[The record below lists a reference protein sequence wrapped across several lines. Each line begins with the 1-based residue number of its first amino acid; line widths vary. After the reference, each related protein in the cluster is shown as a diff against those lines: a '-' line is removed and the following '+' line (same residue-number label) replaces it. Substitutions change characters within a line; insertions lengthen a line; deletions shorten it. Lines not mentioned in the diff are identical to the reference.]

1 MKSSR
6 FLCLLL
12 SVILLL
18 ISLCSCSERGN
29 TGQQDPA
36 PAETESSAADTA
48 APQEDTATDAPAGQQ
63 SADEP
68 ENAGQQQPDPADV
81 PYQAD
86 DKLVWNAV
94 LNFGASSANGV
105 LQTSVVSL
113 YSHDRWTI
121 DDADGTDFFSW
132 YTGIVSQLY
141 SDEEREELFLAED
154 GSWAYPAE
162 IYEADVRRYFD
173 ATTEQMRDNPD
184 LYHADT
190 NTYYAL
196 AGPGVGERPSIEIQS
211 FKQEG
216 DLVYIDLFLESE
228 IELPRWMMLTIRLT
242 DDGYRYVSYLPHT
255 VVARVITDH
264 LLEEIILKLGAEFP
278 IDSEDSNQYNVS
290 FSGMYISSG
299 WTAEEL
305 TPEDIAW
312 WYFDYA
318 NHIYTVSEKYRLFA
332 NPLGENIGWFYPA
345 DLYEAA
351 ANVYFGISAEELR
364 EGEYYSAE
372 YGGYF
377 SPHVDGRGWLPT
389 ITLEDYDQQY
399 DLLTLNVSVSQ
410 LEAPDRKM
418 ALTVRLT
425 EDGYQYLSYLP
436 R

>member
-6 FLCLLL
+6 LLSLLLAVCLLFSL
-12 SVILLL
+12 S
-18 ISLCSCSERGN
+18 SCSEREN

-63 SADEP
+63 GAGEAES
-68 ENAGQQQPDPADV
+68 AGQQQTAPEDT

-86 DKLVWNAV
+86 YTLAWHAV
-94 LNFGASSANGV
+94 LDFGASYANNVMRTG
-105 LQTSVVSL
+105 VVSL

-121 DDADGTDFFSW
+121 DDADGSDFFSW
-132 YTGIVSQLY
+132 YVGIGSQLY
-141 SDEEREELFLAED
+141 SEEEQEELFRAED
-154 GSWAYPAE
+154 GSWVYPAE

-173 ATTEQMRDNPD
+173 ATTEQMRDNPN
-184 LYHADT
+184 LYHVDT

-196 AGPGVGERPSIEIQS
+196 AGPGVGERPSPEIQS
-211 FKQEG
+211 FTQEG
-216 DLVYIDLFLESE
+216 DLVHIKLYLEGE
-228 IELPRWMMLTIRLT
+228 TERDRWMMLTIRLT
-242 DDGYRYVSYLPHT
+242 DDGYRYVSYLPQSVNRT
-255 VVARVITDH
+255 ITNH
-264 LLEEIILKLGAEFP
+264 LLEEIILKFGAEVTRSDHVYHSTGTGKFL
-278 IDSEDSNQYNVS
+278 
-290 FSGMYISSG
+290 SSS
-299 WTAEEL
+299 WTVEQM
-305 TPEDIAW
+305 TPESFNG
-312 WYFDYA
+312 WYLDYS
-318 NHIYTVSEKYRLFA
+318 NYIYTYGERLMIFA
-332 NPLGENIGWFYPA
+332 SPLGENTGWFYPA

-351 ANVYFGISAEELR
+351 AKAYFGLSAEELR
-364 EGEYYSAE
+364 AGENYNAE

-377 SPHVDGRGWLPT
+377 SPHPVGRGYTPL

-425 EDGYQYLSYLP
+425 EDSYQYLSYLP

>member
-6 FLCLLL
+6 FLSLLLAVCLLFSL
-12 SVILLL
+12 S
-18 ISLCSCSERGN
+18 SCSERGGS
-29 TGQQDPA
+29 GQQDPA

-48 APQEDTATDAPAGQQ
+48 APQEDTVTDAPAGQQ
-63 SADEP
+63 SA
-68 ENAGQQQPDPADV
+68 GQQHPASEDT

-86 DKLVWNAV
+86 YTLAWHAV
-94 LNFGASSANGV
+94 LDFGAPYANNVMRTG
-105 LQTSVVSL
+105 VVSL

-132 YTGIVSQLY
+132 YVGIGSQLH
-141 SDEEREELFLAED
+141 SEEEQEELFRAED

-196 AGPGVGERPSIEIQS
+196 AGPGVGERPSPAIQS
-211 FKQEG
+211 FEQEG
-216 DLVYIDLFLESE
+216 DLVHIKLFLEGESE
-228 IELPRWMMLTIRLT
+228 RDRWMMLTVRLT
-242 DDGYRYVSYLPHT
+242 EDGYRYVSYLPQS
-255 VVARVITDH
+255 VNRAITGH
-264 LLEEIILKLGAEFP
+264 LLEEIILKFGAEVTRS
-278 IDSEDSNQYNVS
+278 DHVYHSTG
-290 FSGMYISSG
+290 SGMFLSPSWTVEEMTPGSFNG
-299 WTAEEL
+299 WYL
-305 TPEDIAW
+305 
-312 WYFDYA
+312 DYS
-318 NHIYTVSEKYRLFA
+318 NYIYTYGERLTIFA
-332 NPLGENIGWFYPA
+332 SPLGENTGWFYPA

-351 ANVYFGISAEELR
+351 AKAYFGLSAEELR
-364 EGEYYSAE
+364 AGENYNEE

-377 SPHVDGRGWLPT
+377 SPHPVGRGYTPL

-425 EDGYQYLSYLP
+425 EYGYQYLSYLP
-436 R
+436 Q

>member
-6 FLCLLL
+6 LLSLLLAVCLLFSL
-12 SVILLL
+12 S
-18 ISLCSCSERGN
+18 SCSERGN
-29 TGQQDPA
+29 TGQQDPT
-36 PAETESSAADTA
+36 PAETEPSATDNA

-63 SADEP
+63 SAGEA
-68 ENAGQQQPDPADV
+68 ESAGQQQTAPEDA

-86 DKLVWNAV
+86 YTLAWHAV
-94 LNFGASSANGV
+94 LDFGASYANNVMRTG
-105 LQTSVVSL
+105 VVSL

-121 DDADGTDFFSW
+121 DDADGSDFFSW
-132 YTGIVSQLY
+132 YVGIGSQLY
-141 SDEEREELFLAED
+141 SEEEQEELFLAED

-173 ATTEQMRDNPD
+173 ATTEQMRSDPN

-196 AGPGVGERPSIEIQS
+196 AGPGVGERPLIGIQS
-211 FKQEG
+211 FEQEG
-216 DLVYIDLFLESE
+216 NLVNIDLLLKNEAE
-228 IELPRWMMLTIRLT
+228 QHRRMMLTIRLT

-255 VVARVITDH
+255 VVTRVITDH

>member
-6 FLCLLL
+6 LLSLLLAVCLLFSL
-12 SVILLL
+12 S
-18 ISLCSCSERGN
+18 SCSERGN
-29 TGQQDPA
+29 TGQQAPT
-36 PAETESSAADTA
+36 PAETESSAVDTA

-63 SADEP
+63 SAGEP
-68 ENAGQQQPDPADV
+68 ENAGQQQPTPADA

-94 LNFGASSANGV
+94 LNFGASSANGAP
-105 LQTSVVSL
+105 QTSVVSL
-113 YSHDRWTI
+113 YYHDRWTI

-141 SDEEREELFLAED
+141 SDEEREALFLAED

-196 AGPGVGERPSIEIQS
+196 AGPGVGERPLIGIQS
-211 FKQEG
+211 FEQEG
-216 DLVYIDLFLESE
+216 NLVNIDLLLKNEAE
-228 IELPRWMMLTIRLT
+228 QHRRMMLTIRLT
-242 DDGYRYVSYLPHT
+242 DDGYRYVSYLPQSVNRT
-255 VVARVITDH
+255 ITNH

-389 ITLEDYDQQY
+389 ITLEGYDQQY

-410 LEAPDRKM
+410 PNTSDRKM

>member
-6 FLCLLL
+6 LLSLLLAVCLLFSL
-12 SVILLL
+12 S
-18 ISLCSCSERGN
+18 SCSERGGS
-29 TGQQDPA
+29 GQQDPA

-48 APQEDTATDAPAGQQ
+48 APQEDTATDAPADQQ
-63 SADEP
+63 SAGEP
-68 ENAGQQQPDPADV
+68 ENAGQQQPDPADA

-86 DKLVWNAV
+86 DKLVREAV
-94 LNFGASSANGV
+94 LNFGASSTNGV

-113 YSHDRWTI
+113 YYHDRWTI

-154 GSWAYPAE
+154 DSWAYPAE

-196 AGPGVGERPSIEIQS
+196 AGPGVGERPYIKIQS
-211 FKQEG
+211 FEQEG
-216 DLVYIDLFLESE
+216 ELVNIRLYLESE
-228 IELPRWMMLTIRLT
+228 TEYCWMMLTIRLT
-242 DDGYRYVSYLPHT
+242 DDGYRYVSYLPQNVST
-255 VVARVITDH
+255 RSITDR
-264 LLEEIILKLGAEFP
+264 LLEEIILRLGAGISTNP
-278 IDSEDSNQYNVS
+278 IAPGHYSADWTGLYN
-290 FSGMYISSG
+290 YSS
-299 WTAEEL
+299 WTAQEL
-305 TPEDIAW
+305 TPKEFAW
-312 WYFDYA
+312 WYLGYVTDILTRTEREA
-318 NHIYTVSEKYRLFA
+318 LFA
-332 NPLGENIGWFYPA
+332 SPLGKNTGYLYPA
-345 DLYEAA
+345 NLYEAA
-351 ANVYFGISAEELR
+351 AKAYFDIPAEVLR
-364 EGEYYSAE
+364 AGEEYSEE

-377 SPHVDGRGWLPT
+377 SPYITGRGYSPSLS
-389 ITLEDYDQQY
+389 LEGYDRQY
-399 DLLTLNVSVSQ
+399 DLLTLNLSVFWHD
-410 LEAPDRKM
+410 EPPMEM

>member
-18 ISLCSCSERGN
+18 ISLSSCSERGN
-29 TGQQDPA
+29 PGQQDPA
-36 PAETESSAADTA
+36 PAETEPSATDNA
-48 APQEDTATDAPAGQQ
+48 APEDTATDAPAGQQ
-63 SADEP
+63 GAGEAES
-68 ENAGQQQPDPADV
+68 AGQQQTAPEDT

-86 DKLVWNAV
+86 DKLVREAV
-94 LNFGASSANGV
+94 LNFGASSTNGV
-105 LQTSVVSL
+105 MKTQAVSL
-113 YSHDRWTI
+113 YYHDRWTI
-121 DDADGTDFFSW
+121 DDADGKDFFSW
-132 YTGIVSQLY
+132 YTGIGSQLH
-141 SDEEREELFLAED
+141 SEEEQEELFLAED

-190 NTYYAL
+190 KTYYAL

-216 DLVYIDLFLESE
+216 DLVNIDLFLESE

-255 VVARVITDH
+255 VVTRVITDH

-332 NPLGENIGWFYPA
+332 NPLGKNIGWFYPA

-377 SPHVDGRGWLPT
+377 SPYTGGRGLLPT

>member
-18 ISLCSCSERGN
+18 ISLSSCSERGN
-29 TGQQDPA
+29 PSQQDPT
-36 PAETESSAADTA
+36 PAETESSAADNA
-48 APQEDTATDAPAGQQ
+48 APQEDTATDAPADQQ

-68 ENAGQQQPDPADV
+68 ENAGQQQTTPADA

-94 LNFGASSANGV
+94 LNFGASSV
-105 LQTSVVSL
+105 
-113 YSHDRWTI
+113 YYHDRWTI

-132 YTGIVSQLY
+132 YMGIVSQLY

-196 AGPGVGERPSIEIQS
+196 AGPGVGERPYIKIQS
-211 FKQEG
+211 FEQEG
-216 DLVYIDLFLESE
+216 ELVNIRLYLESE
-228 IELPRWMMLTIRLT
+228 TEYRWMMLTIRLT
-242 DDGYRYVSYLPHT
+242 DDGYRYVSYLPQSVNRT
-255 VVARVITDH
+255 ITNH
-264 LLEEIILKLGAEFP
+264 LLEEIILKFGAEVTRSDHVYHSTGTGKFL
-278 IDSEDSNQYNVS
+278 
-290 FSGMYISSG
+290 SSS
-299 WTAEEL
+299 WTVEQM
-305 TPEDIAW
+305 TPESFNG
-312 WYFDYA
+312 WYLDYS
-318 NHIYTVSEKYRLFA
+318 NYIYTYGERLMIFA
-332 NPLGENIGWFYPA
+332 SPLGENTGWFYPA

-351 ANVYFGISAEELR
+351 AKAYFGLSAEELR
-364 EGEYYSAE
+364 AGENYNAE

-377 SPHVDGRGWLPT
+377 SPHPAGRGYTPL

>member
-6 FLCLLL
+6 LLSLLLAVCLLFSL
-12 SVILLL
+12 S
-18 ISLCSCSERGN
+18 SCSERGN
-29 TGQQDPA
+29 TGQQDPT
-36 PAETESSAADTA
+36 PAETESSAADNA
-48 APQEDTATDAPAGQQ
+48 APQEDTATDAPADQQ
-63 SADEP
+63 SAGEA
-68 ENAGQQQPDPADV
+68 ESAGQQQTAPEDT

-86 DKLVWNAV
+86 YTLAWHAV
-94 LNFGASSANGV
+94 LDFGASYANNVMRTG
-105 LQTSVVSL
+105 VVSL

-132 YTGIVSQLY
+132 YVGIGSQLY
-141 SDEEREELFLAED
+141 SEEEQEELFRAED
-154 GSWAYPAE
+154 GSWVYPAE

-173 ATTEQMRDNPD
+173 ATTEQMRDNPN
-184 LYHADT
+184 LYHVDT

-196 AGPGVGERPSIEIQS
+196 AGPGVGERPSPEIQS
-211 FKQEG
+211 FTQEG
-216 DLVYIDLFLESE
+216 DLVHIKLYLEGE
-228 IELPRWMMLTIRLT
+228 TERDRWMMLTIRLT
-242 DDGYRYVSYLPHT
+242 DDGYRYVSYLPQS
-255 VVARVITDH
+255 VNRAITDH

-389 ITLEDYDQQY
+389 ITLEGYDQQY

-410 LEAPDRKM
+410 PNTSDRKM

>member
-6 FLCLLL
+6 LLSLLLAVCLLFSL
-12 SVILLL
+12 S
-18 ISLCSCSERGN
+18 SCSERGGS
-29 TGQQDPA
+29 GQQDPT
-36 PAETESSAADTA
+36 PAETESSAADNA
-48 APQEDTATDAPAGQQ
+48 APQEDTATDA
-63 SADEP
+63 
-68 ENAGQQQPDPADV
+68 

-94 LNFGASSANGV
+94 LNFGASYANNVMRTG
-105 LQTSVVSL
+105 VVSL

-141 SDEEREELFLAED
+141 SEEEQEELFRAED

-184 LYHADT
+184 LYHVDT

-196 AGPGVGERPSIEIQS
+196 AGPGVGERPSPEIQS
-211 FKQEG
+211 FTQEG
-216 DLVYIDLFLESE
+216 DLVHIKLYLEGE
-228 IELPRWMMLTIRLT
+228 TERDRWMMLTIRLT
-242 DDGYRYVSYLPHT
+242 DDGYRYVSYLPQS
-255 VVARVITDH
+255 VNRAITDH
-264 LLEEIILKLGAEFP
+264 LLEEIILKFGAEATR
-278 IDSEDSNQYNVS
+278 SEHVYHSTGTGMFLSPSWTVEEMTPGSFNGWYLDYSNY
-290 FSGMYISSG
+290 
-299 WTAEEL
+299 
-305 TPEDIAW
+305 
-312 WYFDYA
+312 
-318 NHIYTVSEKYRLFA
+318 IYTYGERLTIFA
-332 NPLGENIGWFYPA
+332 SPLGENTGWFYPA

-351 ANVYFGISAEELR
+351 AKAYFGLSAEELR
-364 EGEYYSAE
+364 AGEDYNAE

-377 SPHVDGRGWLPT
+377 SPRPVGRGYTPL

>member
-6 FLCLLL
+6 LLSLLLAVCLLFSL
-12 SVILLL
+12 S
-18 ISLCSCSERGN
+18 SCSEREN

-36 PAETESSAADTA
+36 PAETEPSATDNA

-63 SADEP
+63 SAGEA
-68 ENAGQQQPDPADV
+68 ESAGQQQTAPEDA

-86 DKLVWNAV
+86 YTLAWHAV
-94 LNFGASSANGV
+94 LDFGASYANNVMRTG
-105 LQTSVVSL
+105 VVSL

-121 DDADGTDFFSW
+121 DDADGSDFFSW
-132 YTGIVSQLY
+132 YVGIGSQLY
-141 SDEEREELFLAED
+141 SEEEQEELFLAED

-190 NTYYAL
+190 KTYYAL

-216 DLVYIDLFLESE
+216 DLVNIDLFLESE

-242 DDGYRYVSYLPHT
+242 DDGYRYVSYLPQSVNRT
-255 VVARVITDH
+255 ITNH
-264 LLEEIILKLGAEFP
+264 LLEEIILKFGAEVTRSDHVYHSTGTGKFL
-278 IDSEDSNQYNVS
+278 
-290 FSGMYISSG
+290 SSS
-299 WTAEEL
+299 WTVEQM
-305 TPEDIAW
+305 TPESFNG
-312 WYFDYA
+312 WYLDYS
-318 NHIYTVSEKYRLFA
+318 NYIYTYGERLMIFA
-332 NPLGENIGWFYPA
+332 SPLGENTGWFYPA

-351 ANVYFGISAEELR
+351 AKAYFGLSAEELR
-364 EGEYYSAE
+364 AGEDYNAE

-377 SPHVDGRGWLPT
+377 SPRPVGRGYTPL

-418 ALTVRLT
+418 TLTVRLT

>member
-6 FLCLLL
+6 LLSLLLAVCLLFSL
-12 SVILLL
+12 S
-18 ISLCSCSERGN
+18 SCSERGN

-36 PAETESSAADTA
+36 PAETEPTAADNA
-48 APQEDTATDAPAGQQ
+48 APQEETATDAPASQQ
-63 SADEP
+63 S
-68 ENAGQQQPDPADV
+68 AGQQQPASEDT

-86 DKLVWNAV
+86 YTLAWHAV
-94 LNFGASSANGV
+94 LDFGAPYANNVMRTG
-105 LQTSVVSL
+105 VVSL
-113 YSHDRWTI
+113 YYHDRWTI

-141 SDEEREELFLAED
+141 SEEEQEELFRAED

-196 AGPGVGERPSIEIQS
+196 AGPGVGERPSPAIQS
-211 FKQEG
+211 FEQEG
-216 DLVYIDLFLESE
+216 DLVHIKLFLEGESE
-228 IELPRWMMLTIRLT
+228 RDRWMMLTVRLT
-242 DDGYRYVSYLPHT
+242 EDGYRYVSYLPQS
-255 VVARVITDH
+255 VNRAITGH
-264 LLEEIILKLGAEFP
+264 LLEEIILKFGAEVTRS
-278 IDSEDSNQYNVS
+278 DHVYHSTG
-290 FSGMYISSG
+290 SGMFLSPSWTVEEMTPGSFNG
-299 WTAEEL
+299 WYL
-305 TPEDIAW
+305 
-312 WYFDYA
+312 DYS
-318 NHIYTVSEKYRLFA
+318 NYIYTYGERLTIFA
-332 NPLGENIGWFYPA
+332 SPLGENTGWFYPA

-351 ANVYFGISAEELR
+351 AKAYFGLSAEELR
-364 EGEYYSAE
+364 AGENYNEE

-377 SPHVDGRGWLPT
+377 SPHPVGRGYTPL

>member
-6 FLCLLL
+6 LLSLLLAVCLLFSL
-12 SVILLL
+12 S
-18 ISLCSCSERGN
+18 SCSERGGS
-29 TGQQDPA
+29 GQQDPA

-63 SADEP
+63 SAGEP

-113 YSHDRWTI
+113 YYHDRWTI

-196 AGPGVGERPSIEIQS
+196 AGPGVGERPYIKIQS
-211 FKQEG
+211 FEQEG
-216 DLVYIDLFLESE
+216 ELVNIRLYLESE
-228 IELPRWMMLTIRLT
+228 TEYCWMMLTIRLT
-242 DDGYRYVSYLPHT
+242 DDGYRYVSYLPQNVST
-255 VVARVITDH
+255 RSITDR
-264 LLEEIILKLGAEFP
+264 LLEEIILRLGAGISTNP
-278 IDSEDSNQYNVS
+278 IAPGHYSADWTGLYN
-290 FSGMYISSG
+290 YSS
-299 WTAEEL
+299 WTAQEL
-305 TPEDIAW
+305 TPKEFAW
-312 WYFDYA
+312 WYLGYVTD
-318 NHIYTVSEKYRLFA
+318 ILTRTERETLFA
-332 NPLGENIGWFYPA
+332 SPFGKNTGYLYPA
-345 DLYEAA
+345 NLYEAA
-351 ANVYFGISAEELR
+351 AKAYFDIPAEVLR
-364 EGEYYSAE
+364 AGEEYSEE

-377 SPHVDGRGWLPT
+377 SPYITGRGYSPSLS
-389 ITLEDYDQQY
+389 LEGYDRQY
-399 DLLTLNVSVSQ
+399 DLLTLNLSVFWHD
-410 LEAPDRKM
+410 EPPMEM

-425 EDGYQYLSYLP
+425 EDGYQYVSYLP

>member
-6 FLCLLL
+6 LLSLLLAVCLLFSL
-12 SVILLL
+12 S
-18 ISLCSCSERGN
+18 SCSERGN
-29 TGQQDPA
+29 TGQQAPT
-36 PAETESSAADTA
+36 PAETESSAVDTA
-48 APQEDTATDAPAGQQ
+48 APQEDTATDAPADQQ
-63 SADEP
+63 SAGEA
-68 ENAGQQQPDPADV
+68 ESAGQQQTAPEDT

-86 DKLVWNAV
+86 YTLAWHAV
-94 LNFGASSANGV
+94 LDFGASYANNVMRTG
-105 LQTSVVSL
+105 VVSL

-121 DDADGTDFFSW
+121 DDADDSDFFSW
-132 YTGIVSQLY
+132 YVGIGSQLY
-141 SDEEREELFLAED
+141 SEEEQEELFRAED
-154 GSWAYPAE
+154 GSWVYPAE

-196 AGPGVGERPSIEIQS
+196 AGPGVGERPSPAIQS
-211 FKQEG
+211 FEQEG
-216 DLVYIDLFLESE
+216 DLVHIKLFLEGESE
-228 IELPRWMMLTIRLT
+228 RDRWMMLTVRMT
-242 DDGYRYVSYLPHT
+242 EDGYRYVSYLPQS
-255 VVARVITDH
+255 VNRAITGH
-264 LLEEIILKLGAEFP
+264 LLEEIILKFGAEVTRS
-278 IDSEDSNQYNVS
+278 DHVYHSTG
-290 FSGMYISSG
+290 SGMFLSPSWTVEEMTPGGFNG
-299 WTAEEL
+299 WYL
-305 TPEDIAW
+305 
-312 WYFDYA
+312 DYS
-318 NHIYTVSEKYRLFA
+318 NYIYTYGERLTIFA
-332 NPLGENIGWFYPA
+332 SPLGENTGWFYPA

-351 ANVYFGISAEELR
+351 AKAYFGLSAEELR
-364 EGEYYSAE
+364 AGENYNAE

-377 SPHVDGRGWLPT
+377 SPHPVGRGYTPL

>member
-6 FLCLLL
+6 LLSLLLAVCLLFSL
-12 SVILLL
+12 S
-18 ISLCSCSERGN
+18 SCSERGN
-29 TGQQDPA
+29 TGQQDPT
-36 PAETESSAADTA
+36 PAETESSAADNA
-48 APQEDTATDAPAGQQ
+48 APQEDTATDAPADQQ
-63 SADEP
+63 SAGEA
-68 ENAGQQQPDPADV
+68 ESAGQQQTAPEDT

-86 DKLVWNAV
+86 YTLAWHAV
-94 LNFGASSANGV
+94 LDFGASYANNVMRTG
-105 LQTSVVSL
+105 VVSL

-121 DDADGTDFFSW
+121 DDADGSDFFSW
-132 YTGIVSQLY
+132 YVGIGSQLY
-141 SDEEREELFLAED
+141 SEEEQEELFRAED
-154 GSWAYPAE
+154 GSWVYPAE

-196 AGPGVGERPSIEIQS
+196 AGPGVGERPSPAIQS
-211 FKQEG
+211 FEQEG
-216 DLVYIDLFLESE
+216 DLVHIKLFLEGESE
-228 IELPRWMMLTIRLT
+228 RDRWMMLTIRLT
-242 DDGYRYVSYLPHT
+242 DDGYRYVSYLPQS
-255 VVARVITDH
+255 VNRAITDH

-389 ITLEDYDQQY
+389 ITLEGYDQQY

-410 LEAPDRKM
+410 PNTSDRKM

>member
-6 FLCLLL
+6 LLSLLL
-12 SVILLL
+12 AVRLLF
-18 ISLCSCSERGN
+18 SLSSCSERGGF
-29 TGQQDPA
+29 GQQDPT
-36 PAETESSAADTA
+36 PAETESSAVDTA
-48 APQEDTATDAPAGQQ
+48 APQEDTVTDTPAGQQ
-63 SADEP
+63 SAGEP
-68 ENAGQQQPDPADV
+68 ENAGQQQPDPADA

-86 DKLVWNAV
+86 DKLVREAV
-94 LNFGASSANGV
+94 LNFGASSTNGV

-113 YSHDRWTI
+113 YYHDRWTI

-154 GSWAYPAE
+154 DSWAYPAE

-173 ATTEQMRDNPD
+173 ATTEQIRSDPN

-196 AGPGVGERPSIEIQS
+196 AGPGVGERPYIKIQS
-211 FKQEG
+211 FEQEG
-216 DLVYIDLFLESE
+216 ELVNIRLYLESE
-228 IELPRWMMLTIRLT
+228 TEYRWMMLTVRMT
-242 DDGYRYVSYLPHT
+242 EDGYRYVSYLPQS
-255 VVARVITDH
+255 VNRAITGH
-264 LLEEIILKLGAEFP
+264 LIEEIILKFGAEVTRS
-278 IDSEDSNQYNVS
+278 DHVYHSTG
-290 FSGMYISSG
+290 SGKFLSSS
-299 WTAEEL
+299 WTVEQM
-305 TPEDIAW
+305 TPESFNG
-312 WYFDYA
+312 WYLDYS
-318 NHIYTVSEKYRLFA
+318 NYIYTYGERLTIFA
-332 NPLGENIGWFYPA
+332 SPLGENTGWFYPA

-351 ANVYFGISAEELR
+351 AKAYFGLSAEELR
-364 EGEYYSAE
+364 AGENYNEE

-377 SPHVDGRGWLPT
+377 SPHPVGRGYTPL

-425 EDGYQYLSYLP
+425 EYGYQYVSYLP

>member
-18 ISLCSCSERGN
+18 IPLSSCSERGN

-36 PAETESSAADTA
+36 PAETEPTAADNA
-48 APQEDTATDAPAGQQ
+48 APQEETATDAPASQQ
-63 SADEP
+63 S
-68 ENAGQQQPDPADV
+68 AGQQQPASEDT

-86 DKLVWNAV
+86 YTLAWHAV
-94 LNFGASSANGV
+94 LDFGAPYANNVMRTG
-105 LQTSVVSL
+105 VVSL

-132 YTGIVSQLY
+132 YVGIGSQLH
-141 SDEEREELFLAED
+141 SEEEQEELFRAED

-196 AGPGVGERPSIEIQS
+196 AGPGVGERPSPAIQS
-211 FKQEG
+211 FEQEG
-216 DLVYIDLFLESE
+216 DLVHIKLFLEGESE
-228 IELPRWMMLTIRLT
+228 RDRWMMLTIRLT
-242 DDGYRYVSYLPHT
+242 DDGYRYVSYLPQSVNRT
-255 VVARVITDH
+255 ITNH
-264 LLEEIILKLGAEFP
+264 LLEEIILKFGAEVTRSDHVYHSTGTGKFL
-278 IDSEDSNQYNVS
+278 
-290 FSGMYISSG
+290 SSS
-299 WTAEEL
+299 WTVEQM
-305 TPEDIAW
+305 TPESFNG
-312 WYFDYA
+312 WYLDYS
-318 NHIYTVSEKYRLFA
+318 NYIYTYGERLMIFA
-332 NPLGENIGWFYPA
+332 SPLGENTGWFYPA

-351 ANVYFGISAEELR
+351 AKAYFGLSAEELR
-364 EGEYYSAE
+364 AGKNYNAE

-377 SPHVDGRGWLPT
+377 SPHPVVRGYTPL

>member
-6 FLCLLL
+6 LLSLLLAVCLLFSL
-12 SVILLL
+12 S
-18 ISLCSCSERGN
+18 SCSEREN

-36 PAETESSAADTA
+36 PAETEPSATDNA

-63 SADEP
+63 SAGEA
-68 ENAGQQQPDPADV
+68 ESAGQQQTAPEDT

-86 DKLVWNAV
+86 YTLAWHAV
-94 LNFGASSANGV
+94 LDFGASYANNVMRTG
-105 LQTSVVSL
+105 VVSL

-121 DDADGTDFFSW
+121 DDADGSDFFSW
-132 YTGIVSQLY
+132 YVGIGSQLY
-141 SDEEREELFLAED
+141 SEEEQEELFRAED
-154 GSWAYPAE
+154 GSWVYPAE

-173 ATTEQMRDNPD
+173 ATTEQMRDNPN
-184 LYHADT
+184 LYHVDT

-196 AGPGVGERPSIEIQS
+196 AGPGVGERPSPEIQS
-211 FKQEG
+211 FTQEG
-216 DLVYIDLFLESE
+216 DLVHIKLYLEGE
-228 IELPRWMMLTIRLT
+228 TERDRWMMLTIRLT
-242 DDGYRYVSYLPHT
+242 DDGYRYVSYLPQS
-255 VVARVITDH
+255 VNRAITDH

-389 ITLEDYDQQY
+389 ITLEGYDQQY

-410 LEAPDRKM
+410 PNTSDRKM

>member
-6 FLCLLL
+6 LLSLLLAVCLLFSL
-12 SVILLL
+12 S
-18 ISLCSCSERGN
+18 SCSEREN

-36 PAETESSAADTA
+36 PAETESSAVDTA
-48 APQEDTATDAPAGQQ
+48 APQEDTATDA
-63 SADEP
+63 
-68 ENAGQQQPDPADV
+68 

-94 LNFGASSANGV
+94 LNFGASYANNVMRTG
-105 LQTSVVSL
+105 VVSL
-113 YSHDRWTI
+113 YYHDRWTI

-173 ATTEQMRDNPD
+173 ATTEQMRSDPN

-196 AGPGVGERPSIEIQS
+196 AGPGVGERPLIGIQS
-211 FKQEG
+211 FEQEG
-216 DLVYIDLFLESE
+216 NLVNIDLLLKNEAE
-228 IELPRWMMLTIRLT
+228 QHRRMMLTIRLT
-242 DDGYRYVSYLPHT
+242 DDGYRYVSYLPQSVNRT
-255 VVARVITDH
+255 ITNR
-264 LLEEIILKLGAEFP
+264 LLEEIILRLGAGISTNP
-278 IDSEDSNQYNVS
+278 IAPGHYSADWTGLYN
-290 FSGMYISSG
+290 YSS
-299 WTAEEL
+299 WTAQEL
-305 TPEDIAW
+305 TPKEFAW
-312 WYFDYA
+312 WYLGYVTDILTRA
-318 NHIYTVSEKYRLFA
+318 EREALFA
-332 NPLGENIGWFYPA
+332 SPLGKNTGYLYPA
-345 DLYEAA
+345 NLYEAA
-351 ANVYFGISAEELR
+351 AKAYFDIPAEVLR
-364 EGEYYSAE
+364 AGEEYSEE

-377 SPHVDGRGWLPT
+377 SPYITGRGYSPSLS
-389 ITLEDYDQQY
+389 LEGYDQQY
-399 DLLTLNVSVSQ
+399 DLLTLNLSVFWHD
-410 LEAPDRKM
+410 EPPMEM

>member
-6 FLCLLL
+6 LLSLLLAVCLLFSL
-12 SVILLL
+12 S
-18 ISLCSCSERGN
+18 SCSERGN
-29 TGQQDPA
+29 TGQQAPT
-36 PAETESSAADTA
+36 PAETESSAVDTA
-48 APQEDTATDAPAGQQ
+48 APQEETAPDAPADQQ
-63 SADEP
+63 SAGEP
-68 ENAGQQQPDPADV
+68 ESAEQQQPAPADA

-94 LNFGASSANGV
+94 LNFGASSANGAP
-105 LQTSVVSL
+105 QTSVVSL
-113 YSHDRWTI
+113 YYHDRWTI

-190 NTYYAL
+190 KTYYAL
-196 AGPGVGERPSIEIQS
+196 AGPGVGERPLIGIQS
-211 FKQEG
+211 FEQEG
-216 DLVYIDLFLESE
+216 NLVNIDLLLKNEAE
-228 IELPRWMMLTIRLT
+228 QHRRMMLTIRLT
-242 DDGYRYVSYLPHT
+242 DDGYRYVSYLPQSVNRT
-255 VVARVITDH
+255 ITNH
-264 LLEEIILKLGAEFP
+264 LLEEIILKFGAEVTRSDHVYHSTGTGKFL
-278 IDSEDSNQYNVS
+278 
-290 FSGMYISSG
+290 SSS
-299 WTAEEL
+299 WTVEEM
-305 TPEDIAW
+305 TPESFNG
-312 WYFDYA
+312 WYLDYS
-318 NHIYTVSEKYRLFA
+318 NYIYTYGERLMIFA
-332 NPLGENIGWFYPA
+332 SPLGENTGWFYPA

-351 ANVYFGISAEELR
+351 AKAYFGLSAEELR
-364 EGEYYSAE
+364 AGENYNAE

-377 SPHVDGRGWLPT
+377 SPHPAGRGYTPL

>member
-6 FLCLLL
+6 LLSLLLAVCLLFSL
-12 SVILLL
+12 S
-18 ISLCSCSERGN
+18 SCSEREN

-36 PAETESSAADTA
+36 PAETESSAADNA
-48 APQEDTATDAPAGQQ
+48 APQEDTATDAPADQQ
-63 SADEP
+63 SAGEP
-68 ENAGQQQPDPADV
+68 ENAGQQQPAPADA

-94 LNFGASSANGV
+94 RNFGASSANGAP
-105 LQTSVVSL
+105 QTSVVSL
-113 YSHDRWTI
+113 YYHDRWTI

-141 SDEEREELFLAED
+141 SDEERKELFLAED

-173 ATTEQMRDNPD
+173 ATTEQMRSDPN

-196 AGPGVGERPSIEIQS
+196 AGPGVGERPLIGIQS
-211 FKQEG
+211 FEQEG
-216 DLVYIDLFLESE
+216 NLVNIDLLLKNEAE
-228 IELPRWMMLTIRLT
+228 QHRRMMLTIRLT

-255 VVARVITDH
+255 VVTRVITDH

-389 ITLEDYDQQY
+389 ITLEGYDQQY

-410 LEAPDRKM
+410 PNTSDRKM

>member
-6 FLCLLL
+6 LLSLLLAVCLLFSL
-12 SVILLL
+12 S
-18 ISLCSCSERGN
+18 SCSERGGS
-29 TGQQDPA
+29 GQQDPT
-36 PAETESSAADTA
+36 PAETESSAVDTA
-48 APQEDTATDAPAGQQ
+48 APQEETAPDAPADQQ
-63 SADEP
+63 SAGEP
-68 ENAGQQQPDPADV
+68 ESAEQQQPAPADA

-94 LNFGASSANGV
+94 LNFGASSANGAP
-105 LQTSVVSL
+105 QTSVVSL
-113 YSHDRWTI
+113 YYHDRWTI

-196 AGPGVGERPSIEIQS
+196 AGPGVGERPLIGIQS
-211 FKQEG
+211 FEQEG
-216 DLVYIDLFLESE
+216 NLVNIDLLLKNEAE
-228 IELPRWMMLTIRLT
+228 QHRRMMLTIRLT

-255 VVARVITDH
+255 VVTRVITDH

-332 NPLGENIGWFYPA
+332 NPLGKNIGWFYPA

-351 ANVYFGISAEELR
+351 AKAYFGISAEELR

-377 SPHVDGRGWLPT
+377 SPYTGGRGLLPT

-418 ALTVRLT
+418 SLTVRLT

>member
-18 ISLCSCSERGN
+18 IPLSSCSERGN

-36 PAETESSAADTA
+36 PAETEPTAADNA
-48 APQEDTATDAPAGQQ
+48 APQEETATDAPASQQ
-63 SADEP
+63 SA
-68 ENAGQQQPDPADV
+68 GQQHPASEDT

-86 DKLVWNAV
+86 YTLAWHAV
-94 LNFGASSANGV
+94 LDFGAPYANNVMRTG
-105 LQTSVVSL
+105 VVSL

-121 DDADGTDFFSW
+121 DDADGSDFFSW
-132 YTGIVSQLY
+132 YVGIGSQLY
-141 SDEEREELFLAED
+141 SEEEQEELFRAED

-196 AGPGVGERPSIEIQS
+196 AGPGVGERPSPAIQS
-211 FKQEG
+211 FEQEG
-216 DLVYIDLFLESE
+216 DLVHIKLFLEGESE
-228 IELPRWMMLTIRLT
+228 RDRWMMLTVRLT
-242 DDGYRYVSYLPHT
+242 DDGYRYVSYLPQS
-255 VVARVITDH
+255 VNRAITGH
-264 LLEEIILKLGAEFP
+264 LLEEIILKFGAEVTRS
-278 IDSEDSNQYNVS
+278 DHVYHSTG
-290 FSGMYISSG
+290 SGMFLSPSWTVEEMTPGGFNG
-299 WTAEEL
+299 WYL
-305 TPEDIAW
+305 
-312 WYFDYA
+312 DYS
-318 NHIYTVSEKYRLFA
+318 NYIYTYGERLTIFA
-332 NPLGENIGWFYPA
+332 SPLGENTGWFYPA

-351 ANVYFGISAEELR
+351 AKAYFGLSAEELR
-364 EGEYYSAE
+364 AGENYNEE

-377 SPHVDGRGWLPT
+377 SPHPVGRGYTPL

>member
-6 FLCLLL
+6 FLSLLLAVCLLFSL
-12 SVILLL
+12 S
-18 ISLCSCSERGN
+18 SCSERGGS
-29 TGQQDPA
+29 GQQDPT
-36 PAETESSAADTA
+36 PAETESSAADNA
-48 APQEDTATDAPAGQQ
+48 APQEDTATDAPADQQ
-63 SADEP
+63 SAGEP
-68 ENAGQQQPDPADV
+68 ESAEQQQTTPADA

-86 DKLVWNAV
+86 DKLVREAV
-94 LNFGASSANGV
+94 LNFGASSANGAP
-105 LQTSVVSL
+105 QTSVVSL
-113 YSHDRWTI
+113 YYHDRWTI
-121 DDADGTDFFSW
+121 DNADGTDFFSW

-173 ATTEQMRDNPD
+173 ATTEQMRSDPN

-216 DLVYIDLFLESE
+216 DLVNIDLFLESE

-242 DDGYRYVSYLPHT
+242 DDGYRYVSYLPQSVNRT
-255 VVARVITDH
+255 ITNH

-299 WTAEEL
+299 WAAEEL

-410 LEAPDRKM
+410 PNTSDRKM

>member
-6 FLCLLL
+6 LLSLLLAVCLLFSL
-12 SVILLL
+12 S
-18 ISLCSCSERGN
+18 SCSERGN
-29 TGQQDPA
+29 TGQRDPT
-36 PAETESSAADTA
+36 PAETESSAVDNA
-48 APQEDTATDAPAGQQ
+48 APQEDTVTDTPAGQQ
-63 SADEP
+63 SAGEP

-86 DKLVWNAV
+86 DKLVREAV
-94 LNFGASSANGV
+94 LNFGASLANGAP
-105 LQTSVVSL
+105 QTSVVSL
-113 YSHDRWTI
+113 YYHDRWTI

-196 AGPGVGERPSIEIQS
+196 AGPGVGERPYIKIQS
-211 FKQEG
+211 FEQEG
-216 DLVYIDLFLESE
+216 ESVNIRLYLESE
-228 IELPRWMMLTIRLT
+228 TEYRWMMLTIRLT
-242 DDGYRYVSYLPHT
+242 DDGYRYVSYLPQSVNRT
-255 VVARVITDH
+255 ITNH
-264 LLEEIILKLGAEFP
+264 LLEEIILKFGAEATR
-278 IDSEDSNQYNVS
+278 SEHVYHSTGTGMFLSPSWTVEEMTPGSFNGWYLDYSNY
-290 FSGMYISSG
+290 
-299 WTAEEL
+299 
-305 TPEDIAW
+305 
-312 WYFDYA
+312 
-318 NHIYTVSEKYRLFA
+318 IYTYGERLTIFA
-332 NPLGENIGWFYPA
+332 SPLGENTGWFYPA

-351 ANVYFGISAEELR
+351 AKAYFDIPAEVLR
-364 EGEYYSAE
+364 AGEEYSEE
-372 YGGYF
+372 YGAYF
-377 SPHVDGRGWLPT
+377 SPYITGRGYSPSLS
-389 ITLEDYDQQY
+389 LEGYDQQY
-399 DLLTLNVSVSQ
+399 DLLTLNLSVFWHD
-410 LEAPDRKM
+410 EPPMEM

>member
-6 FLCLLL
+6 LLSLLLAVCLLFSL
-12 SVILLL
+12 S
-18 ISLCSCSERGN
+18 SCSEREN

-63 SADEP
+63 GAGEAES
-68 ENAGQQQPDPADV
+68 AGQQQTAPEDT

-86 DKLVWNAV
+86 YTLAWHAV
-94 LNFGASSANGV
+94 LDFGASYANNVMRTG
-105 LQTSVVSL
+105 VVSL

-121 DDADGTDFFSW
+121 DDADGSDFFSW
-132 YTGIVSQLY
+132 YVGIGSQLY
-141 SDEEREELFLAED
+141 SEEEQEELFRAED
-154 GSWAYPAE
+154 GSWVYPAE

-173 ATTEQMRDNPD
+173 ATTEQMRDNPN
-184 LYHADT
+184 LYHVDT

-196 AGPGVGERPSIEIQS
+196 AGPGVGERPSPEIQS
-211 FKQEG
+211 FTQEG
-216 DLVYIDLFLESE
+216 DLVHIKLYLEGE
-228 IELPRWMMLTIRLT
+228 TERDRWMMLTIRLT
-242 DDGYRYVSYLPHT
+242 DDGYRYVSYLPQS
-255 VVARVITDH
+255 VNRAITDH
-264 LLEEIILKLGAEFP
+264 LLEEIILKFGAEATR
-278 IDSEDSNQYNVS
+278 SEHVYHSTGTGMFLSPSWTVEEMTPGSFNGWYLDYSNY
-290 FSGMYISSG
+290 
-299 WTAEEL
+299 
-305 TPEDIAW
+305 
-312 WYFDYA
+312 
-318 NHIYTVSEKYRLFA
+318 IYTYGERLTIFA
-332 NPLGENIGWFYPA
+332 SPLGENTGWFYPA

-351 ANVYFGISAEELR
+351 AKAYFGLSAEELR
-364 EGEYYSAE
+364 AGEDYNAE

-377 SPHVDGRGWLPT
+377 SPRPVGRGYTPL

>member
-6 FLCLLL
+6 LLSLLLAVCLLFSL
-12 SVILLL
+12 S
-18 ISLCSCSERGN
+18 SCSERGGS
-29 TGQQDPA
+29 GQQDPTL
-36 PAETESSAADTA
+36 AETESSAADNA
-48 APQEDTATDAPAGQQ
+48 APQEDTATDAPADQQ
-63 SADEP
+63 SAGEP
-68 ENAGQQQPDPADV
+68 ENAGQQQTTPADA

-94 LNFGASSANGV
+94 LNFGASSANGAP
-105 LQTSVVSL
+105 QTSVVSL
-113 YSHDRWTI
+113 YYHDRWTI

-216 DLVYIDLFLESE
+216 DLVNIDLFLESK
-228 IELPRWMMLTIRLT
+228 IELPRWMM
-242 DDGYRYVSYLPHT
+242 
-255 VVARVITDH
+255 
-264 LLEEIILKLGAEFP
+264 
-278 IDSEDSNQYNVS
+278 
-290 FSGMYISSG
+290 
-299 WTAEEL
+299 
-305 TPEDIAW
+305 
-312 WYFDYA
+312 
-318 NHIYTVSEKYRLFA
+318 
-332 NPLGENIGWFYPA
+332 
-345 DLYEAA
+345 
-351 ANVYFGISAEELR
+351 
-364 EGEYYSAE
+364 
-372 YGGYF
+372 
-377 SPHVDGRGWLPT
+377 
-389 ITLEDYDQQY
+389 
-399 DLLTLNVSVSQ
+399 
-410 LEAPDRKM
+410 
-418 ALTVRLT
+418 LTVRLT